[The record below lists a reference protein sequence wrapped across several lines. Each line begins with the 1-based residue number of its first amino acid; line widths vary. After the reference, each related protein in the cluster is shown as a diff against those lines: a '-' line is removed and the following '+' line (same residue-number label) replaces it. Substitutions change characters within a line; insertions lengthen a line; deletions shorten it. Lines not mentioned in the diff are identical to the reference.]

1 MRNAAHA
8 LYNQRVSE
16 HKHALGVLNGAFA
29 ILDDFVTEDASL
41 I

>member
-1 MRNAAHA
+1 MRNAARA
-8 LYNQRVSE
+8 LYNTRVSE
-16 HKHALGVLNGAFA
+16 HKHALSVLNGAFG